1 MSSFLYKKGLY
12 CNLISNIKQK
22 ASLKEYAV
30 LKNGYSFKNDE
41 YSVNG
46 NYNIVTIANVSGN
59 KYIDTNFKNKYLFLP
74 TDIQKH
80 QLLKENDILIS
91 LTGNVG
97 RVSLNKGENNLLNQR
112 VGLLIPKENIN
123 HSFLYY
129 ILSTKDFESNMIN
142 SGQGAAQLNISINDI
157 YNYKI
162 PITEINNQKEIVTIL
177 DLFYNK
183 LFLEETTLLKYIE
196 LKKGLMQS
204 MFV

>member
-1 MSSFLYKKGLY
+1 MYR
-12 CNLISNIKQK
+12 NLISNIKQK
-22 ASLKEYAV
+22 ASLKDYAV
-30 LKNGYSFKNDE
+30 LKNGYSFKNDK

-59 KYIDTNFKNKYLFLP
+59 KYIDTSFKNRYSFLP

-80 QLLKENDILIS
+80 QILEENDILIS

-97 RVSLNKGENNLLNQR
+97 RVSLNKGINNLLNQR
-112 VGLLIPKENIN
+112 VGLLVPKDNIN

-129 ILSTKDFESNMIN
+129 ILSNKDFENNMVN

-162 PITEINNQKEIVTIL
+162 PITEINNQKEIVNIL
-177 DLFYNK
+177 DLFYSK
-183 LFLEETTLLKYIE
+183 LFLEETTLSKYIE
-196 LKKGLMQS
+196 LKKGLMQN